1 MEYKRVSYVFS
12 DEQMNL
18 IRQSI
23 TTINETIRPTRVSL
37 TPKDRRSI
45 MKMGDGSHPF
55 TEHSLKHANT
65 NPEFM
70 PGFST
75 VEEFQKDW
83 DLTLQFKEIKNA
95 VSLLYQDV
103 DNTYMAAAADAF
115 HNAREYYHSAQR
127 AADNNEPGAHAIVD
141 DLRPR
146 WLKRFESE
154 EENKEENEEQNP
166 EETSPAISD
175 STAGDQ

>member
-1 MEYKRVSYVFS
+1 MEYRRVSYVFS
-12 DEQMNL
+12 DEQMDL

-37 TPKDRRSI
+37 TPKDRMRL

-83 DLTLQFKEIKNA
+83 DLTMQFKEIKNA
-95 VSLLYQDV
+95 VSLLHQDV

-127 AADNNEPGAHAIVD
+127 AAENNEPGAHTIVD
-141 DLRPR
+141 DLKPR
-146 WLKRFESE
+146 WEKRF
-154 EENKEENEEQNP
+154 NDFEENEDQNP
-166 EETSPAISD
+166 AETSPAISD
-175 STAGDQ
+175 SIADDQ

>member
-18 IRQSI
+18 IHQSI
-23 TTINETIRPTRVSL
+23 TTIKETIEPTRVSIM
-37 TPKDRRSI
+37 PKDRMRI

-55 TEHSLKHANT
+55 TEHSLKHANR

-75 VEEFQKDW
+75 VEEFQMDW
-83 DLTLQFKEIKNA
+83 DLALQFKDIKNA
-95 VSLLYQDV
+95 LSLLKQDV

-115 HNAREYYHSAQR
+115 ANAREYYHSAQR
-127 AADNNEPGAHAIVD
+127 AAANNEPGAQTIVD
-141 DLRPR
+141 DLKPR
-146 WLKRFESE
+146 WEKRFENE
-154 EENKEENEEQNP
+154 EDNEEQNP
-166 EETSPAISD
+166 AETSPAISD
-175 STAGDQ
+175 STAGDQS